1 MASKR
6 PKYLNLFKI
15 KLPLPG
21 VVSILHRASG
31 ALLFAA
37 IPVLLAVFQLS
48 LASAETYENV
58 RQALAGPLAKLALIG
73 LAWGFLHHF
82 LAGLRYLAM
91 DMDYGLDLDKTRRSS
106 KLVLIFSLGL
116 TVLIGGWLW

>member
-6 PKYLNLFKI
+6 PKYLNLLKI

-21 VVSILHRASG
+21 VVSILHRVSG
-31 ALLFAA
+31 ALLFAV
-37 IPVLLAVFQLS
+37 IPLFLGMFQLT

-58 RQALAGPLAKLALIG
+58 RQGLASPLVKLVLIG
-73 LAWGFLHHF
+73 LVWGFLHHF
-82 LAGLRYLAM
+82 FAGLRYLAM

-106 KLVLIFSLGL
+106 KLVMVFSLGL

>member
-6 PKYLNLFKI
+6 PKHLNLLKI

-21 VVSILHRASG
+21 VVSILHRVSG
-31 ALLFAA
+31 ALLFAV
-37 IPVLLAVFQLS
+37 IPLFLGMFQLT

-58 RQALAGPLAKLALIG
+58 RQGLASPLVKLVLIG
-73 LAWGFLHHF
+73 LVWGFFHHF
-82 LAGLRYLAM
+82 FAGLRYLAM

-106 KLVLIFSLGL
+106 KLVMVFSLGL

>member
-6 PKYLNLFKI
+6 PKHLNLLKI

-21 VVSILHRASG
+21 VVSILHRVSG
-31 ALLFAA
+31 ALLFAV
-37 IPVLLAVFQLS
+37 IPLFLGMFQLT

-58 RQALAGPLAKLALIG
+58 RQGLASPQAKLVLIG
-73 LAWGFLHHF
+73 LVWGFLHHF
-82 LAGLRYLAM
+82 FAGLRYLAM

-106 KLVLIFSLGL
+106 KLVMVFSLGL